1 MSLIQSAI
9 LGIIQ
14 GVTEFLPVSSSA
26 HLVIIPE
33 VLNWTEQSLLF
44 DIIVHCGTLVAIL
57 TYYRTR
63 IITILKGLFGKQ
75 KNERKEQL
83 LLVKY
88 LVITTIP
95 TVITFLFAKDYLDNK
110 LQSINVIIFSL
121 IFWGT
126 LLIFAELFS
135 KKNKNTK
142 PINTVSAGLIGIGQ
156 GMSLIRG
163 VSRSGAMLTMG
174 LFSGVERKQLVEY
187 VFLAGIPVI
196 LAGLFFEI
204 LDYSN
209 TYSSLDVLPII
220 SGFLASAISGLVA
233 IHIINK
239 FIDRRILLYSGIYRI
254 LLALVLIIVL

>member
-1 MSLIQSAI
+1 MSLIQSVI

-14 GVTEFLPVSSSA
+14 GITEFLPVSSSA
-26 HLVIIPE
+26 HLVIIPK
-33 VLNWTEQSLLF
+33 LFNWTEQSLLF
-44 DIIVHCGTLVAIL
+44 DIVVHCGTLVAIL

-63 IITILKGLFGKQ
+63 ILVILKGLFGKQ
-75 KNERKEQL
+75 KQEQNKQL
-83 LLVKY
+83 TLMKY

-95 TVITFLFAKDYLDNK
+95 TVIAFLFAKDYLDNK
-110 LQSINVIIFSL
+110 LQGINVIIFSL

-126 LLIFAELFS
+126 LLISAELFS
-135 KKNKNTK
+135 KRDKNVNT
-142 PINTVSAGLIGIGQ
+142 INSFSAGLIGIGQ
-156 GMSLIRG
+156 GISLIRG

-174 LFSGVERKQLVEY
+174 LFSGIERKQLVEY

-209 TYSSLDVLPII
+209 AFSGQDVLPII
-220 SGFLASAISGLVA
+220 SGFITSAISGLIA
-233 IHIINK
+233 IHIINR

>member
-1 MSLIQSAI
+1 MSLIQSVI

-14 GVTEFLPVSSSA
+14 GITEFLPVSSSA

-33 VLNWTEQSLLF
+33 LFDWTEQSLLF

-63 IITILKGLFGKQ
+63 IFTILKGIFGKQ
-75 KNERKEQL
+75 KHARNEQL
-83 LLVKY
+83 TLVKY
-88 LVITTIP
+88 LIITTIP
-95 TVITFLFAKDYLDNK
+95 TVIAFLFAKDYLDNK

-126 LLIFAELFS
+126 LLIITEIFS
-135 KKNKNTK
+135 KKNNSSKTIN
-142 PINTVSAGLIGIGQ
+142 PISAGLIGIGQ

-196 LAGLFFEI
+196 LAGLFFEV

-209 TYSSLDVLPII
+209 TNSGQDVLPILT
-220 SGFLASAISGLVA
+220 GFLASAMSGLVA
-233 IHIINK
+233 IHIINR
-239 FIDRRILLYSGIYRI
+239 FIDRRILLFSGIYRI